1 MIKAQGR
8 GSSESGCSRPPA
20 LSLFLRERTRD
31 FGLRGIRKGQPR
43 SSLLTERMERMST
56 DRYQSPLSE
65 RYASKEMQ
73 YIFSPDKKFRTWRK
87 LWIALAETEKE
98 LGLPITQEQIDE
110 LKAHAEDINYEVA
123 RAREKEVRHDVMSH
137 VYAYGVQCPKAKG
150 IIHLGATSCYVG
162 DNTDIIDMTEAL
174 RLVRRKLVNV
184 IAELAKFADTHK
196 SLPPLAFTHFQ
207 PAQPTTV
214 GKRASLWLQE
224 FCMDLEDVEYVLG
237 TMKLLGSKG
246 TTGTQASFLELFEG
260 NQETIDRIDPMIA
273 EKMGFKECVPVS
285 GQTYSRKVD
294 TRVCNV
300 LAGIAASAHKMSNDI
315 RLLQHLKEV
324 EEPFEKT
331 QIGSSAMA
339 YKRNPMRSER
349 IASLARYVLC
359 DALNPAVTSSCQ
371 WFERTLDDSA
381 NKRLSIPEGFLAV
394 DGILDL
400 CLNVTDGLKVYP
412 KVIEK
417 RLMAELP
424 FMATENIMM
433 DAVKKGGDRQE
444 LHEKIRKLSMEAGA
458 HVKVEGKENNLLEL
472 IAADPAFHMTLEE
485 LQACMEPSRY
495 VGRSAVQVEAF
506 LKQVVNPI
514 LEANR
519 ELLGMSAE
527 INV

>member
-1 MIKAQGR
+1 
-8 GSSESGCSRPPA
+8 
-20 LSLFLRERTRD
+20 
-31 FGLRGIRKGQPR
+31 
-43 SSLLTERMERMST
+43 MST

-73 YIFSPDKKFRTWRK
+73 YIFSPDMKFRTWRK

-98 LGLPITQEQIDE
+98 LGLNITQEQIDE
-110 LKAHAEDINYEVA
+110 LKAHADDINYDVA
-123 RAREKEVRHDVMSH
+123 KAREKEVRHDVMSH

-162 DNTDIIDMTEAL
+162 DNTDIIVMTEAL
-174 RLVRRKLVNV
+174 KLVKKKLVNV
-184 IAELAKFADTHK
+184 IAELAKFADANK
-196 SLPPLAFTHFQ
+196 ALPTLAFTHFQ

-214 GKRASLWLQE
+214 GKRATLWMQE
-224 FCMDLEDVEYVLG
+224 FLMDLEDLEYVLS

-246 TTGTQASFLELFEG
+246 TTGTQASFLELFDG
-260 NQETIDRIDPMIA
+260 DQETIDKIDPMIA
-273 EKMGFKECVPVS
+273 KKMGFEKCYPVS

-294 TRVCNV
+294 TRVLNI
-300 LAGIAASAHKMSNDI
+300 LAGIAARAHKFSNDI

-324 EEPFEKT
+324 EEPFEKS

-349 IASLARYVLC
+349 IASLSRFVMV
-359 DALNPAVTSSCQ
+359 DAMNPAITSATQ

-381 NKRLSIPEGFLAV
+381 NKRLSVPEGFLAI

-400 CLNVTDGLKVYP
+400 CLNVVDGLVVYP

-417 RLMAELP
+417 RLRSELP

-433 DAVKKGGDRQE
+433 DAVKAGGDRQE
-444 LHEKIRKLSMEAGA
+444 LHERIRELSMEAGKN
-458 HVKVEGKENNLLEL
+458 VKVEGKENNLLEL
-472 IAADPAFHMTLEE
+472 IAADPAFNMTLED
-485 LQACMEPSRY
+485 LQKTMEPSKY
-495 VGRSAVQVEAF
+495 TGRAEVQVNAF
-506 LKQVVNPI
+506 LKNVVQPVLDDNKEI
-514 LEANR
+514 
-519 ELLGMSAE
+519 LGMTAE

>member
-1 MIKAQGR
+1 MN
-8 GSSESGCSRPPA
+8 
-20 LSLFLRERTRD
+20 
-31 FGLRGIRKGQPR
+31 
-43 SSLLTERMERMST
+43 

-73 YIFSPDKKFRTWRK
+73 YIFSPDMKFRTWRK

-98 LGLPITQEQIDE
+98 LGLNITQEQIDE
-110 LKAHAEDINYEVA
+110 LKAHAEDINYDVA
-123 RAREKEVRHDVMSH
+123 KEREKIVRHDVMSH

-162 DNTDIIDMTEAL
+162 DNTDIIVMSEAL
-174 RLVRRKLVNV
+174 KLVRKKLVNV
-184 IAELAKFADTHK
+184 IAELAKFAETYK
-196 SLPPLAFTHFQ
+196 NQPTLAFTHFQ

-214 GKRASLWLQE
+214 GKRATLWLQE
-224 FCMDLEDVEYVLG
+224 FMMDLEDLTYVQG
-237 TMKLLGSKG
+237 TLKLLGSKG

-260 NQETIDRIDPMIA
+260 DQETIDKIDPMIA
-273 EKMGFKECVPVS
+273 KKMGFEACYPVS

-294 TRVCNV
+294 TRVLNI

-349 IASLARYVLC
+349 SASLSRYVLC
-359 DALNPAVTSSCQ
+359 DALNPAITSATQ

-381 NKRLSIPEGFLAV
+381 NKRLSIPEGFLAI

-400 CLNVTDGLKVYP
+400 CLNVVDGLVVYP

-417 RLMAELP
+417 HMMAELP

-433 DAVKKGGDRQE
+433 DAVKAGGDRQE
-444 LHEKIRKLSMEAGA
+444 LHERIRELSMEAGKT
-458 HVKVEGKENNLLEL
+458 VKVEGKDNNLLEL
-472 IAADPAFHMTLEE
+472 IAADPAFNLSLED
-485 LQACMEPSRY
+485 LQKSMDPSRY
-495 VGRSAVQVEAF
+495 VGRAPRQVEVF
-506 LKQVVNPI
+506 LRDVVNPV
-514 LEANR
+514 LESNK
-519 ELLGMSAE
+519 EVLGMKAE

>member
-1 MIKAQGR
+1 
-8 GSSESGCSRPPA
+8 
-20 LSLFLRERTRD
+20 
-31 FGLRGIRKGQPR
+31 
-43 SSLLTERMERMST
+43 MST
-56 DRYQSPLSE
+56 DRYVSPLSE

-73 YIFSPDKKFRTWRK
+73 YIFSPDMKFRTWRR

-98 LGLPITQEQIDE
+98 LGLNITQEQIDE
-110 LKAHAEDINYEVA
+110 LKAHAEDINYDVA
-123 RAREKEVRHDVMSH
+123 KERERQVRHDVMSH

-162 DNTDIIDMTEAL
+162 DNTDIIVMTEAL
-174 RLVRRKLVNV
+174 KLVKKKLVNV
-184 IAELAKFADTHK
+184 IAELSAFADKYKDQPT
-196 SLPPLAFTHFQ
+196 LAFTHFQ

-214 GKRASLWLQE
+214 GKRATLWTQE
-224 FCMDLEDVEYVLG
+224 FLLDLEDLEYVLG

-246 TTGTQASFLELFEG
+246 TTGTQASFLELFDG
-260 NQETIDRIDPMIA
+260 DQETIDKIDPMIA
-273 EKMGFKECVPVS
+273 EKMGFKECYPVS

-294 TRVCNV
+294 TRVANI

-324 EEPFEKT
+324 EEPFEKS

-349 IASLARYVLC
+349 IASLSRYVMV
-359 DALNPAVTSSCQ
+359 DALNPAITSATQ

-381 NKRLSIPEGFLAV
+381 NKRLSIPEGFLAI

-400 CLNVTDGLKVYP
+400 CLNVVDGLVVYP

-417 RLMAELP
+417 HMMAELP

-433 DAVKKGGDRQE
+433 DAVKAGGDRQE
-444 LHEKIRKLSMEAGA
+444 LHERIRELSMEAGKN
-458 HVKVEGKENNLLEL
+458 VKVEGKENNLLEL
-472 IAADPAFHMTLEE
+472 IAADPAFNMSLED
-485 LQACMEPSRY
+485 LQKTMEPSRY
-495 VGRSAVQVEAF
+495 TGRAQVQVEAF
-506 LKQVVNPI
+506 LKNVVQPVLDDNKEI
-514 LEANR
+514 
-519 ELLGMSAE
+519 LGMTAE

>member
-1 MIKAQGR
+1 
-8 GSSESGCSRPPA
+8 
-20 LSLFLRERTRD
+20 
-31 FGLRGIRKGQPR
+31 
-43 SSLLTERMERMST
+43 MST

-73 YIFSPDKKFRTWRK
+73 YIFSPDMKFRTWRK

-98 LGLPITQEQIDE
+98 LGLNITDEQIEE
-110 LKAHAEDINYEVA
+110 LKAHADDINYDVA
-123 RAREKEVRHDVMSH
+123 KAREKVVRHDVMSH

-162 DNTDIIDMTEAL
+162 DNTDIIIMTEAL
-174 RLVRRKLVNV
+174 KLVKKKLVNV
-184 IAELAKFADTHK
+184 IAELAKFADEYKNQPT
-196 SLPPLAFTHFQ
+196 LAFTHFQ

-214 GKRASLWLQE
+214 GKRATLWMQE
-224 FCMDLEDVEYVLG
+224 FLMDLEDLEHVLG

-246 TTGTQASFLELFEG
+246 TTGTQASFQELFDG
-260 NQETIDRIDPMIA
+260 DQETIDKIDPMIA
-273 EKMGFKECVPVS
+273 QKMGFEACYPVS

-294 TRVCNV
+294 TRVANI
-300 LAGIAASAHKMSNDI
+300 LAGIAASAHKFSNDI

-349 IASLARYVLC
+349 IASLSRYVMI
-359 DALNPAVTSSCQ
+359 DALNPAITSATQ

-381 NKRLSIPEGFLAV
+381 NKRLSIPEGFLAI

-400 CLNVTDGLKVYP
+400 CLNVVDGLVVYP

-433 DAVKKGGDRQE
+433 DAVKAGGDRQE
-444 LHEKIRKLSMEAGA
+444 LHERIRELSMEAGKN
-458 HVKVEGKENNLLEL
+458 VKAEGRDNNLLEL
-472 IAADPAFHMTLEE
+472 IAADPAFNLTLEE
-485 LQACMEPSRY
+485 LQKTMDPSRY
-495 VGRSAVQVEAF
+495 VGRAPLQVENF
-506 LKQVVNPI
+506 LKNVVDPV
-514 LEANR
+514 LEKNK
-519 ELLGMSAE
+519 ELLGMTAE
-527 INV
+527 IHV

>member
-1 MIKAQGR
+1 M
-8 GSSESGCSRPPA
+8 
-20 LSLFLRERTRD
+20 T
-31 FGLRGIRKGQPR
+31 
-43 SSLLTERMERMST
+43 T

-110 LKAHAEDINYEVA
+110 LKSHAEDINYEVA
-123 RAREKEVRHDVMSH
+123 KAREKEVRHDVMSH

-162 DNTDIIDMTEAL
+162 DNTDIIVMTEAL
-174 RLVRRKLVNV
+174 GLVRKKLINV
-184 IAELAKFADTHK
+184 IAALAEFADRYKAQPT
-196 SLPPLAFTHFQ
+196 LAFTHFQ

-224 FCMDLEDVEYVLG
+224 FCMDLEDLEYVLG

-260 NQETIDRIDPMIA
+260 DQETIDKIDPMIA
-273 EKMGFKECVPVS
+273 EKMGFSACVPVS
-285 GQTYSRKVD
+285 GQTYSRKTD
-294 TRVCNV
+294 TRVLNV

-324 EEPFEKT
+324 EEPFEKL

-349 IASLARYVLC
+349 IASLSRYVMI
-359 DALNPAVTSSCQ
+359 DALNPAITSATQ

-381 NKRLSIPEGFLAV
+381 NKRLSIPEGFLAI

-400 CLNVTDGLKVYP
+400 CLNVADGLVVYP

-417 RLMAELP
+417 RLMSELP

-433 DAVKKGGDRQE
+433 DAVKAGGDRQE
-444 LHEKIRKLSMEAGA
+444 LHEKIRTLSMEAGKN
-458 HVKVEGKENNLLEL
+458 VKKEGKENNLLEL
-472 IAADPAFHMTLEE
+472 IAADPAFNMTMEE
-485 LQACMEPSRY
+485 LLACMEPSRY
-495 VGRSAVQVEAF
+495 VGRSEVQVEAF
-506 LKQVVNPI
+506 LKQVVEPI
-514 LEANR
+514 LKENQ
-519 ELLGMSAE
+519 ELLGIKAD
-527 INV
+527 IKV

>member
-1 MIKAQGR
+1 
-8 GSSESGCSRPPA
+8 
-20 LSLFLRERTRD
+20 
-31 FGLRGIRKGQPR
+31 
-43 SSLLTERMERMST
+43 MST
-56 DRYQSPLSE
+56 DRYVSPLSE

-73 YIFSPDKKFRTWRK
+73 YIFSPDMKFRTWRR

-98 LGLPITQEQIDE
+98 LGLNITQEQIDE
-110 LKAHAEDINYEVA
+110 LKAHAEDINYDVA
-123 RAREKEVRHDVMSH
+123 KERERQVRHDVMSH

-162 DNTDIIDMTEAL
+162 DNTDIIVMTEAL
-174 RLVRRKLVNV
+174 KLVKKKLVNV
-184 IAELAKFADTHK
+184 IAELSAFADKYKDQPT
-196 SLPPLAFTHFQ
+196 LAFTHFQ

-214 GKRASLWLQE
+214 GKRATLWTQE
-224 FCMDLEDVEYVLG
+224 FLLDLEDLEYVLG

-246 TTGTQASFLELFEG
+246 TTGTQASFLELFDG
-260 NQETIDRIDPMIA
+260 DQETIDKIDPMIA
-273 EKMGFKECVPVS
+273 EKMGFKECYPVS

-294 TRVCNV
+294 TRVANI

-324 EEPFEKT
+324 EEPFEKS

-349 IASLARYVLC
+349 IASLSRYVMV
-359 DALNPAVTSSCQ
+359 DALNPAITSATQ

-381 NKRLSIPEGFLAV
+381 NKRLSIPEGFLAI

-400 CLNVTDGLKVYP
+400 CLNVVDGLVVYP

-417 RLMAELP
+417 HMMAELP

-433 DAVKKGGDRQE
+433 DAVKAGGDRQE
-444 LHEKIRKLSMEAGA
+444 LHERIRELSMEAGKT
-458 HVKVEGKENNLLEL
+458 VKVEGTDNNLLEL
-472 IAADPAFHMTLEE
+472 IAADPAFNLSLED
-485 LQACMEPSRY
+485 LQRSMDPKKY
-495 VGRSAVQVEAF
+495 IGRAKEQTERFVNTVVQ
-506 LKQVVNPI
+506 PI
-514 LEANR
+514 LDSHK
-519 ELLGMSAE
+519 ELLGVKAE